1 MAATAC
7 PTGCGRTRAAGHLMC
22 RPCWSEVP
30 RHLQRDVHR
39 AWRAWRV
46 DLGDAAHMRA
56 YRAASDAA
64 IASVR

>member
-1 MAATAC
+1 
-7 PTGCGRTRAAGHLMC
+7 MC

-46 DLGDAAHMRA
+46 DLAADAHMRA